1 MRIGQGFDVHRLEE
15 GHKVILCGIEIPHEK
30 GLVGWSDAD
39 CAVHALMDALLG
51 ACGLPDIGHLF
62 PPGDERY
69 RGVSSLTLLEYV
81 MRRVN
86 AGGYRICNCDITIM
100 AERPKISPYIDEMK
114 KKLAPIL
121 ELRSDAIG
129 IKATTTEKLGFCGRE
144 EGIAAS
150 AVVLLTEV

>member
-100 AERPKISPYIDEMK
+100 AERPTPVKICGPCSIMIC
-114 KKLAPIL
+114 LAF
-121 ELRSDAIG
+121 G
-129 IKATTTEKLGFCGRE
+129 NT
-144 EGIAAS
+144 
-150 AVVLLTEV
+150 LLQSVGTRL